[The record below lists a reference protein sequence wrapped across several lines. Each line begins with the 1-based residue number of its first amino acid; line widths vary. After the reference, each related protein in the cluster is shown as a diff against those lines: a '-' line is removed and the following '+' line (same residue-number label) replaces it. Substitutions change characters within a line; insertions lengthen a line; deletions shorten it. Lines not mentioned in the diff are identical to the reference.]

1 MYEDNKFKGCGQEN
15 SIKYSAHAFIN
26 NASTDVLYHCAD
38 IVKKSVMANGQQ
50 FYVYA
55 CNRNVPA
62 WTGNIATTNY
72 ISYYFPNGGY
82 GSGAQAED
90 PIIINCT
97 PKSATQSVWY
107 GKTVLTNYEYCQKN
121 FGSFS
126 PLTVNYSTASGTHT
140 GSGACNSFGE
150 CKYSSQIDVG
160 YCTVK

>member
-1 MYEDNKFKGCGQEN
+1 
-15 SIKYSAHAFIN
+15 
-26 NASTDVLYHCAD
+26 
-38 IVKKSVMANGQQ
+38 MANGQQ

-62 WTGNIATTNY
+62 WSDNIATTNY
-72 ISYYFPNGGY
+72 ISYKVPS
-82 GSGAQAED
+82 GSLGAGSIKEVID
-90 PIIINCT
+90 CT

-126 PLTVNYSTASGTHT
+126 PLTVNYSTASGTHIHAG